1 MDASSG
7 VSSGIEEIRPEFLTK
22 AYDVNKWLFLFE
34 ELAVANKWN
43 EARQAAV
50 LPVFL
55 RDDALEAYM
64 ESPLHTESPSPSK
77 LKKLKTLLRNFRTT
91 NDTISSAFV
100 RFENARLAPGEDI
113 KDFAKKLSQSIRTAR
128 PNLSEEDR
136 NFFVLQKLLASLPK
150 QTSSILR
157 VLPDLKLDDTINKAR
172 QLMMDDESTNSVASI
187 EPTNEKEV
195 PNRHDDIEALRAE
208 LDELKTVCGLRDKE
222 KFECTKCGLRG
233 HRSQECRG
241 TALCYV
247 CNARGHISRIC
258 PRNKNSR
265 TFNYTNKSYR
275 RYYIVSGISST
286 RDFNFPLCLIDLK
299 KTVSC
304 LIDTGASVS
313 LIRSDYVDPCLIK
326 KANANI
332 VGVDG
337 SSLNIIGEV
346 DLRICLGSLTTMWRF
361 IVVKN
366 LIFEAIIGRD
376 IMLCYGAQI
385 NFTQE
390 YPLSFKKVPSQ
401 IASANSSSLEL
412 TLCREF
418 EHAISK
424 NEGDLGKTNSVQ
436 HHIKVFE
443 DRQITT
449 KPYRTSIH
457 QSEEID
463 RQIHQMMENS
473 IIRPSDSPHCSPT
486 VLVKKKSGGFRFCI
500 DFRKLND
507 ITVKDQYPL
516 PLIDTIFDR
525 LNGSHCFSTIDLKSA
540 LIRENILHSRQV
552 LALDYLNSMLC
563 RSVCATPQPHSKD

>member
-195 PNRHDDIEALRAE
+195 PNRHDDIEALRSE
-208 LDELKTVCGLRDKE
+208 LDELKTKSSNVLNVACEAIVLKNVEARH
-222 KFECTKCGLRG
+222 CAM
-233 HRSQECRG
+233 SAMQE
-241 TALCYV
+241 V
-247 CNARGHISRIC
+247 
-258 PRNKNSR
+258 
-265 TFNYTNKSYR
+265 TFPGYAQE
-275 RYYIVSGISST
+275 I
-286 RDFNFPLCLIDLK
+286 
-299 KTVSC
+299 KTVEL
-304 LIDTGASVS
+304 LIT
-313 LIRSDYVDPCLIK
+313 
-326 KANANI
+326 
-332 VGVDG
+332 
-337 SSLNIIGEV
+337 
-346 DLRICLGSLTTMWRF
+346 RINL
-361 IVVKN
+361 IVV
-366 LIFEAIIGRD
+366 
-376 IMLCYGAQI
+376 
-385 NFTQE
+385 
-390 YPLSFKKVPSQ
+390 
-401 IASANSSSLEL
+401 
-412 TLCREF
+412 
-418 EHAISK
+418 
-424 NEGDLGKTNSVQ
+424 
-436 HHIKVFE
+436 
-443 DRQITT
+443 TT
-449 KPYRTSIH
+449 S
-457 QSEEID
+457 
-463 RQIHQMMENS
+463 
-473 IIRPSDSPHCSPT
+473 
-486 VLVKKKSGGFRFCI
+486 
-500 DFRKLND
+500 
-507 ITVKDQYPL
+507 
-516 PLIDTIFDR
+516 
-525 LNGSHCFSTIDLKSA
+525 
-540 LIRENILHSRQV
+540 
-552 LALDYLNSMLC
+552 
-563 RSVCATPQPHSKD
+563 